1 MSKPENAMLNRVRKE
16 LEPLG
21 YYTEKITPVY
31 SNGTPDLYIEK
42 QGVDAFCEGKFI
54 PRKTIKVG
62 DQISAVSAANQMTAL
77 QKAWAVR
84 RINNGLKFFLLV
96 GYGSYTYAM
105 FTFLQRQPELTVT
118 GGSFVRSKQ
127 SIIEDIEA
135 YMNESQMVQET

>member
-21 YYTEKITPVY
+21 YYTEKITPVF

-54 PRKTIKVG
+54 PRKTIHVG
-62 DQISAVSAANQMTAL
+62 DFVTAEMPIKQLSAL
-77 QKAWAVR
+77 QHTWITR
-84 RINNGLKFFLLV
+84 RLANNLKTFLLV

-105 FTFLQRQPELTVT
+105 FRSLDAAEHAP
-118 GGSFVRSKQ
+118 VRNKRG
-127 SIIEDIEA
+127 IVEDIEA
-135 YMNESQMVQET
+135 YMNAP

>member
-16 LEPLG
+16 LEALG

-62 DQISAVSAANQMTAL
+62 DIVTAERPIKEMTAL
-77 QKAWAVR
+77 QRAWALR
-84 RINNGLKFFLLV
+84 RINNDLSYFLLV

-105 FTFLQRQPELTVT
+105 FWFLDELDVAAHTR
-118 GGSFVRSKQ
+118 VRDKKGVV
-127 SIIEDIEA
+127 EDIEV
-135 YMNESQMVQET
+135 YMNGF

>member
-21 YYTEKITPVY
+21 YYTEKITPVF

-62 DQISAVSAANQMTAL
+62 DIVTAEQPIKEMTAL
-77 QKAWAVR
+77 QHAWAVR
-84 RINNGLKFFLLV
+84 RIDNSLPYFLLV

-105 FTFLQRQPELTVT
+105 FIHLDEAEHATVRNKKDI
-118 GGSFVRSKQ
+118 V
-127 SIIEDIEA
+127 EDIEA
-135 YMNESQMVQET
+135 YMNAP